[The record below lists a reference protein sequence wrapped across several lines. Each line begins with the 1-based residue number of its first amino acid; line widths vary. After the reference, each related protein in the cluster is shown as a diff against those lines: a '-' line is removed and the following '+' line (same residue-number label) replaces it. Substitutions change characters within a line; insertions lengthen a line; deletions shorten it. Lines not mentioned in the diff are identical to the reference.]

1 MCKTG
6 CQMNTSK
13 CLTLLWACKYNAIQE
28 KVQLEAKKTT
38 QSTNQACKYNAIQEK
53 VQLEAKKT
61 TQSTTDAYKFKWGG
75 HL

>member
-38 QSTNQACKYNAIQEK
+38 QST
-53 VQLEAKKT
+53 
-61 TQSTTDAYKFKWGG
+61 TDAYKFKWGG

>member
-13 CLTLLWACKYNAIQE
+13 CLTLL
-28 KVQLEAKKTT
+28 L
-38 QSTNQACKYNAIQEK
+38 ACKYNAIQEK